1 MKSLVTLLPA
11 IALIM
16 TFTLL
21 SGCNTIEGVGRDI
34 SYGASTVG
42 GWVGANG

>member
-1 MKSLVTLLPA
+1 MKNIVVLLPA
-11 IALIM
+11 LALIM

-21 SGCNTIEGVGRDI
+21 SGCNTIDGVGRDI

-42 GWVGANG
+42 GWVGAKG